1 MNDFCIDQTHASR
14 GHPIADLANSL
25 SHRLRVISRR
35 RGFNKLNGLDDHM
48 LDDIGVTRGEV
59 QIASNLPLSVDA
71 GLELHRMS
79 LERRRRKM

>member
-1 MNDFCIDQTHASR
+1 MNDFCIDQSQPSR

-25 SHRLRVISRR
+25 SRRLQIMHRR
-35 RGFNKLNGLDDHM
+35 RGFNRLHDLDDHM